1 MRRAARALALAL
13 VLATPGCARLL
24 RQYDVTP
31 NGLRREDARI
41 RDWLAHGR
49 ADSTLARLSRGDA
62 GPGDELLR
70 TLFAGTAAH
79 YAGDWSA
86 SAAQLERAAGLS
98 EERVT
103 KSVSRSALSLI
114 TNDLILPYEPSRTE
128 RLFIPYFGALTRL
141 RAGDIG
147 GAAVEARRLSALL
160 ERFEADGWSAAP
172 GLRATLRYFA
182 GAIFE
187 AAGDRNDAAVAYRN
201 AAALA
206 EDLVSAADTAF
217 LAEPPTSPG
226 RGEWTMTGRAR
237 HALPELDL
245 PGAAPHA
252 DSGDA
257 AGQVVVIV
265 EHGYVAHRA
274 AEALWVL
281 LAPHELHAFGDGRDD
296 ERRHLASLVAD
307 RVLRGEPP
315 PAPPRLTDCAGDD
328 GACGATPGSGEA
340 TGRDGKHDH
349 DHDDPFL
356 LKVAWPVMRRSFDA
370 SAAAEVLVGDAT
382 TPAHGLADVS
392 DAAIADF
399 QAERTLILARTI
411 ARAALKMAL
420 AHAAET
426 KAEDKD
432 DDAGRIVGLLANAG
446 SVLLEQADTRSWHL
460 LPARLSIARIR
471 LPAGPQQVAVRVD
484 GRRIELG
491 TIDVPPHGLA
501 IASTRIW

>member
-24 RQYDVTP
+24 RQYDVAP
-31 NGLRREDARI
+31 NGLRRDDARI

-49 ADSTLARLSRGDA
+49 ADSTLARLTRGDA

-70 TLFAGTAAH
+70 ALFAGTAAH
-79 YAGDWSA
+79 YAGEWSA
-86 SAAQLERAAGLS
+86 AAAQLERAADLS
-98 EERVT
+98 EERIT
-103 KSVSRSALSLI
+103 KSVSRAALSLL

-141 RAGDIG
+141 RAGDVS

-160 ERFEADGWSAAP
+160 ERFESDGWSPAP

-187 AAGDRNDAAVAYRN
+187 AAGEDNDAAVAYRN
-201 AAALA
+201 AAVLA
-206 EDLVSAADTAF
+206 EALVSAADTAF
-217 LAEPPTSPG
+217 LSEPPVPPG
-226 RGEWTMTGRAR
+226 GAAWTMAGS
-237 HALPELDL
+237 
-245 PGAAPHA
+245 APAA

-257 AGQVVVIV
+257 SGEIVVIV

-274 AEALWVL
+274 AEAFWVL
-281 LAPHELHAFGDGRDD
+281 LGPHELHAFGDGRDE

-315 PAPPRLTDCAGDD
+315 PPPPPRTECTGDD
-328 GACGATPGSGEA
+328 ETCAAAQATGEA
-340 TGRDGKHDH
+340 RERDGKHDP

-356 LKVAWPVMRRSFDA
+356 LRVAWPVMRRSFDA
-370 SAAAEVLVGDAT
+370 SATAQVLLGNAA
-382 TPAHGLADVS
+382 TPTHDLADVS
-392 DAAIADF
+392 AAAIADF
-399 QAERTLILARTI
+399 ESERTPILARTI
-411 ARAALKMAL
+411 ARAALKTAL

-426 KAEDKD
+426 KAEEKD

-471 LPAGPQQVAVRVD
+471 LPAGPRQVALQVD

-491 TIDVPPHGLA
+491 TIDVPPHGVA